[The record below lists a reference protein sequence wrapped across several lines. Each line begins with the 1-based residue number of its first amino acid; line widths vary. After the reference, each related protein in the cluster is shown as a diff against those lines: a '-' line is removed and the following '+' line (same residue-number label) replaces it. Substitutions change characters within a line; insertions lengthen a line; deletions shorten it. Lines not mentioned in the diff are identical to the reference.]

1 MFFRCSFGFYAE
13 IRNSPAKIRCSL
25 ETKYCIFLVFGYHS
39 SVSLQFAMYC
49 LVLLYQALKEELTP
63 IRPVGKFLCVKLVV
77 FVSFW

>member
-1 MFFRCSFGFYAE
+1 MD
-13 IRNSPAKIRCSL
+13 
-25 ETKYCIFLVFGYHS
+25 TKYYRFLVFPEAHIWFLLS
-39 SVSLQFAMYC
+39 SQFAMYC